1 MCTYVKMKSI
11 PKIICFSSMK
21 PHKSQV
27 KSSEQ
32 FQIQS
37 NNFPQTNENP
47 VPSNRS
53 SLVSILV
60 DSTSNS
66 PQNVTLTDV
75 SVY

>member
-1 MCTYVKMKSI
+1 
-11 PKIICFSSMK
+11 MK